1 MAWEQIAAQ
10 LNSQTTIY
18 SLAVYNSRLYG
29 STSNN
34 GRLFRLNAAGDAWE
48 QVCSDKN
55 GQTSVQSLKVYG
67 DRLYG
72 GTGSQGRLFRLN
84 AAGNAWEEVC
94 AQLNGQ
100 TFIDSLAVYGSRLYG
115 GTRTGGRLFRLNAA
129 GDAWE
134 ESAVELNGQG
144 YIFSLAVF
152 SGRLYGGTYNLG
164 NLFRSDVI
172 ESTNIGRKVIMSN
185 LKADAFREIP
195 DAFFTS
201 RSNQDGVDTDGDTY
215 IDCQQKTATI
225 RGQRV
230 QCVGIHIGSN
240 TDSAELTTVKLRL
253 KGGNAKGDFNLING
267 VAYTNMGLDRIYG
280 DYGNASDVK
289 LLFQA

>member
-1 MAWEQIAAQ
+1 
-10 LNSQTTIY
+10 
-18 SLAVYNSRLYG
+18 
-29 STSNN
+29 
-34 GRLFRLNAAGDAWE
+34 
-48 QVCSDKN
+48 
-55 GQTSVQSLKVYG
+55 
-67 DRLYG
+67 
-72 GTGSQGRLFRLN
+72 
-84 AAGNAWEEVC
+84 
-94 AQLNGQ
+94 
-100 TFIDSLAVYGSRLYG
+100 
-115 GTRTGGRLFRLNAA
+115 
-129 GDAWE
+129 
-134 ESAVELNGQG
+134 
-144 YIFSLAVF
+144 
-152 SGRLYGGTYNLG
+152 
-164 NLFRSDVI
+164 
-172 ESTNIGRKVIMSN
+172 MSN

-201 RSNQDGVDTDGDTY
+201 RSNQDGVDRDGHTY
-215 IDCQQKTATI
+215 IDCQQKTTTI